1 MPTSKQ
7 HETKSHSATRSHR
20 AEPGTKGGGDYYRI
34 IVRPSSQFRSFRTQ
48 DVGDPGGIQRVTGH
62 RSSGSWATQA
72 WLVSKKFAHVSGD
85 TLVADDSDAKDLLK
99 SLGSEPVHKKG
110 DVFVAKDRKNV
121 AEKDKPTPAQR
132 RARASNI
139 KKAQAARHKS

>member
-7 HETKSHSATRSHR
+7 HEAKSHASPRSRR
-20 AEPGTKGGGDYYRI
+20 AEPGTKGTGDYYRI
-34 IVRPSSQFRSFRTQ
+34 IVRPSSQFRSFMTQ
-48 DVGDPGGIQRVTGH
+48 DVGDPGGIQRVAGH
-62 RSSGSWATQA
+62 RASGSWATQA

-99 SLGSEPVHKKG
+99 NLGSEPVRKKG

-121 AEKDKPTPAQR
+121 AEKDKPTPAQS
-132 RARASNI
+132 RAWANNI